1 MNYKLR
7 SSVSVVDLGNNVLEL
22 FKTNTRKAIRLRT
35 QDQTIEQLI
44 LNMDGQTPV
53 EELGGR
59 VGVDITTKEFSDLI
73 SY

>member
-53 EELGGR
+53 EELG
-59 VGVDITTKEFSDLI
+59 KEWAWMSPPKNSLT
-73 SY
+73 